1 MNKKLKYIILFLLAI
16 VLGLTGRVIINQ
28 STLLVDINTPV
39 PDGFLPINDYV
50 LIDKNT
56 KEPVQKIKTLKY
68 EYENDSYDYSS
79 NLETTKGID
88 ARSTFEEFVEAYGEY
103 VATYISC
110 YNEVTK
116 DYNDSINLNNIK
128 LKTFYNDYVL
138 TDKVSL
144 DDYNININFS
154 CYTQLNNVYY
164 TQREYE
170 KLMDNENFFWN
181 VKVHE
186 FSLHF
191 SYVCKNFEYNEDGIN
206 RFDYISSSVW

>member
-88 ARSTFEEFVEAYGEY
+88 ANSTFEEFVDAYGDY
-103 VATYISC
+103 VATYILC
-110 YNEVTK
+110 HKVTGD
-116 DYNDSINLNNIK
+116 DYNDDINLHNIK
-128 LKTFYNDYVL
+128 VKTFYDEYIKTEKCN
-138 TDKVSL
+138 L
-144 DDYNININFS
+144 DDFNININFS
-154 CYTQLNNVYY
+154 CYTQMNNVYY
-164 TQREYE
+164 IQREYE
-170 KLMDNENFFWN
+170 KLRDNENFFWKLKIN
-181 VKVHE
+181 E

-191 SYVCKNFEYNEDGIN
+191 SYICKNYEYNSHGVGI
-206 RFDYISSSVW
+206 FDYVSSSMW